1 MKIYLLFWII
11 ADIVIWSG
19 IYSLSAKVHIRRAK
33 IEGFVPQ
40 RRTLRICFIISWIV
54 VHVFFAWALYEFVK
68 WGGMD

>member
-19 IYSLSAKVHIRRAK
+19 IYFLSAKVHIRRAK
-33 IEGFVPQ
+33 SEGFVPQ

-68 WGGMD
+68 WVGMD